1 MGFDLDR
8 SELDHGAYADQAASF
23 ATSAR
28 SEQTNREA
36 VLNLLNEAMATEL
49 MGALRYRRHYF
60 VADGSPA
67 QTIKKEFLVHA
78 VEAQRYADKLA
89 ERIVELG
96 GEPDFDPASLPMR
109 SRAHYADGGTL
120 PEIIESDLSADR
132 TAIRSYRELAAYL
145 GNHDDTTLILLDEIF
160 IAQEEHAEELS
171 RMVQA
176 LRDSE
181 VDETAEVEETANAAG

>member
-8 SELDHGAYADQAASF
+8 SELDHWAYTDRVAIMTTD
-23 ATSAR
+23 AR
-28 SEQTNREA
+28 GDNVNREA

-67 QTIKKEFLVHA
+67 ETLKKEFLIHA
-78 VEAQRYADKLA
+78 LEAQKYADKIA

-96 GEPDFDPASLPMR
+96 GEPDFDPASLALR
-109 SRAHYADGGTL
+109 SRTQYSAGGTL
-120 PEIIESDLSADR
+120 PETVQDDLLVDR
-132 TAIRSYRELAAYL
+132 AAIRSYRELAAYL

-160 IAQEEHAEELS
+160 VAQEEHADELF
-171 RMVQA
+171 RMVQS
-176 LRDSE
+176 LRESAPID
-181 VDETAEVEETANAAG
+181 G